1 MPKTETFDIE
11 NQANEVA
18 VTHNNESSNLIAKF
32 DIDQHFANA
41 SKSLFDL
48 IKEQTWRSADGVL
61 NAALGAGFVA
71 MSTMEAVAENKE
83 MMALHLG
90 FGAILGAKV
99 IRTIAEAGNSIY
111 YRNNNVNDT
120 AVEINLL
127 KKLAEIDG
135 KNIPSKRLIEAIDQ
149 ALIRSKTEPLSAEVK
164 ESLLND
170 ENYAKNFKDLSA
182 KVSEINNLKLLTLT
196 SILGVACAV
205 AGVGAMIAT
214 DKDPT
219 SSIITGAGLIASSIS
234 GASLNVATAQP
245 KNISETILQAVKEL
259 NNQYFQDLQND
270 VEAGHELPETI
281 ETIRQNL
288 GKEISNV
295 QNPVSSQ
302 IIEASRGNQR

>member
-1 MPKTETFDIE
+1 MPTETNTTFDIE
-11 NQANEVA
+11 SGQTEANQ
-18 VTHNNESSNLIAKF
+18 LIPKF
-32 DIDQHFANA
+32 VIEQHFVNA
-41 SKSLFDL
+41 SKNLFDL
-48 IKEQTWRSADGVL
+48 VKDQTWRTADGIL
-61 NAALGAGFVA
+61 NAALGAGFVG
-71 MSTMEAVAENKE
+71 MSTMEEVATDKS

-90 FGAILGAKV
+90 FGAILSAKV

-135 KNIPSKRLIEAIDQ
+135 KNIPSQRLIEAIDQ
-149 ALIRSKTEPLSAEVK
+149 ALIRSKSEPLSAEVK
-164 ESLLND
+164 ESLLSD

-182 KVSEINNLKLLTLT
+182 KVSEISNLKLLTLT
-196 SILGVACAV
+196 SILGVACAI

-234 GASLNVATAQP
+234 GASLNAAAAQP

-270 VEAGHELPETI
+270 VEAGHELPEDI
-281 ETIRQNL
+281 KIMRQNL

-295 QNPVSSQ
+295 KNPVSSQ